1 MAKVN
6 LNIDDL
12 KGFVNHIITNNRFLQ
27 SEGKPPVSVEVV
39 GESGIGKTSTILEIA
54 EENKLN
60 FVKLNLAQIEEL
72 GDLVGFPVRQ
82 FQMYKEKKVS
92 VGKTPD
98 SVDYSP
104 GQRSAAAAD
113 IAKMSKTV
121 TKKIGQ
127 WVDELAVAE
136 YLKNGY
142 KMTGK
147 NRMSYCA
154 PEWIADKKEGGILLL
169 DDWNRADTRFIQA
182 VMELI
187 DRQTY
192 ISWKLPKDW
201 HIILTANPDNGDYM
215 VNSIDSAQKTRYI
228 TANLQFDVNVWAR
241 WAEEAGIDTRCINFL
256 LLNPELV
263 TQETNARSITTF
275 FNGISSFES
284 FEDNLAMIQM
294 IGEGSVGD
302 AFASMF
308 TTFINNKL
316 DKLVTPK
323 DLLTHENES
332 YILGELTSCIGKDDA
347 YRADIAS
354 TLATRLANYSVVY
367 SKENTINS
375 KITDRLEALCTK
387 DYFTNDLKYLV
398 VRTIFNGNKQ
408 KFNKLMMKPEIIKMT
423 IK

>member
-1 MAKVN
+1 MAQVN
-6 LNIDDL
+6 LNIDEV
-12 KGFVNHIITNNRFLQ
+12 KGFVNHVINNNRYLQ
-27 SEGKPPVSVEVV
+27 EQGKLPVSIEIV
-39 GESGIGKTSTILEIA
+39 GESGIGKTSTVVELA
-54 EENKLN
+54 KENNLN

-82 FQMYKEKKVS
+82 FQMYKEVKVAPKTKDINFTSADAEAMVASKMATTKKV
-92 VGKTPD
+92 
-98 SVDYSP
+98 
-104 GQRSAAAAD
+104 
-113 IAKMSKTV
+113 
-121 TKKIGQ
+121 GQ

-154 PEWIADKKEGGILLL
+154 PEWIADKKDGGILLL
-169 DDWNRADTRFIQA
+169 DDWNRADVRFIQA

-192 ISWKLPKDW
+192 ISWSLPKDW
-201 HIILTANPDNGDYM
+201 HIILTSNPDNGDYM

-228 TANLQFDVNVWAR
+228 TANLKFDVNVWAR

-256 LLNPELV
+256 LLHPELV

-275 FNGISSFES
+275 FNAISSFDS
-284 FEDNLAMIQM
+284 FEDNLTMIQM
-294 IGEGSVGD
+294 IREGSVGD
-302 AFASMF
+302 TFASMF

-316 DKLVTPK
+316 DKLVTPT
-323 DLLTHENES
+323 DLMTHDNES
-332 YILGELTSCIGKDDA
+332 YILGELRGCIGKDDS

-354 TLATRLANYSVVY
+354 TLATRLANFAVVY
-367 SKENTINS
+367 SKDNTITP
-375 KITDRLEALCTK
+375 KITNRLISLCTK
-387 DYFTNDLKYLV
+387 DYFTNDLKYLI

-408 KFNKLMMKPEIIKMT
+408 KFNKMMMNPDIIKMT
-423 IK
+423 MK